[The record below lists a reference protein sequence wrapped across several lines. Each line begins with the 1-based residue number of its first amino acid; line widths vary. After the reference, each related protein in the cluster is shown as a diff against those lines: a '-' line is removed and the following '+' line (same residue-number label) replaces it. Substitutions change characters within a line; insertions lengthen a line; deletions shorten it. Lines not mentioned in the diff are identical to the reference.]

1 MSLSKKTRIILKY
14 IVPSVLVMVVVPL
27 LQRTVR
33 NEENIEGD
41 TLRCV
46 IAVKNS
52 PKMRYAVG
60 YNFEMLKLYA
70 EQLGKAYDISI
81 GDASSLD
88 SLKAGKTDI
97 IVLPFS
103 DSLIFDKDFYS
114 SIPLADS
121 SAWIIDGR
129 LTGAH
134 KDINHWLSSFCLS
147 DKHTEIVSRFTPG
160 YEPHRRHAKGWKYK
174 TLSPYDKLITKY
186 AAELGWSRY
195 MLTALVWQESKFHIE
210 ANSRRGA
217 VGLMQLM
224 PRTADR
230 FQADDLLDPEDNMR
244 TGVTYLKHLQ
254 GMFRK
259 YTSSSEE
266 LMNFTLAAYNAG
278 EGRILDCIN
287 YAASI
292 GAPHSRWE
300 DIVAVIPDM
309 REDSIMES
317 DTVKLGKFKGYE
329 TIAYVQNMDHLC
341 SLFESISSTGS
352 SGIKSTDRTSGD
364 NKLNSANSTSGNTGE
379 SYNDIDNGNCQKSAT
394 EPVPSSQGQHREPS
408 DTAAQAAALLPDKR

>member
-14 IVPSVLVMVVVPL
+14 IVPSVLVMVGVPL

-33 NEENIEGD
+33 NEGNLEGD

-46 IAVKNS
+46 IAVKNTT
-52 PKMRYAVG
+52 KMRYAIG

-81 GDASSLD
+81 GDASGLD

-103 DSLIFDKDFYS
+103 DSLIFDKDYYS

-147 DKHTEIVSRFTPG
+147 DEHTEMVSRYTPG
-160 YEPHRRHAKGWKYK
+160 YEPHRRYAKGWKYK
-174 TLSPYDKLITKY
+174 ILSPYDKLISKY
-186 AAELGWSRY
+186 ASELGWNRY

-259 YTSSSEE
+259 YTSCPEE

-278 EGRILDCIN
+278 EGRIIDCIN

-309 REDSIMES
+309 REDSIMEA

-329 TIAYVQNMDHLC
+329 TIAYVQNMSHLC
-341 SLFESISSTGS
+341 SLFESISSSSIGS
-352 SGIKSTDRTSGD
+352 K
-364 NKLNSANSTSGNTGE
+364 NSSNVKEANEPVGSETKEAGE
-379 SYNDIDNGNCQKSAT
+379 LGRVAT
-394 EPVPSSQGQHREPS
+394 EPAQSSQDQRQEPS
-408 DTAAQAAALLPDKR
+408 DTAVQEAALSPDKK

>member
-14 IVPSVLVMVVVPL
+14 IVPSVLVMVGVPL

-33 NEENIEGD
+33 NEGNLEGD

-46 IAVKNS
+46 IAVNNTT
-52 PKMRYAVG
+52 KMRYAIG

-81 GDASSLD
+81 GDASGLD

-103 DSLIFDKDFYS
+103 DSLIFDKDYYS

-147 DKHTEIVSRFTPG
+147 GEHTEMVSRYTPG

-174 TLSPYDKLITKY
+174 TLSPYDKLISKY
-186 AAELGWSRY
+186 ASELGWNRY

-259 YTSSSEE
+259 YTSSPEE

-278 EGRILDCIN
+278 EGRIIDCIN
-287 YAASI
+287 YASSI

-309 REDSIMES
+309 REDSIMEA

-329 TIAYVQNMDHLC
+329 TIAYVQNMNHLC
-341 SLFESISSTGS
+341 SLFEAISSTGG
-352 SGIKSTDRTSGD
+352 SGNRRADV
-364 NKLNSANSTSGNTGE
+364 TSGNT
-379 SYNDIDNGNCQKSAT
+379 ST
-394 EPVPSSQGQHREPS
+394 EPAQSSQDQRQEPS
-408 DTAAQAAALLPDKR
+408 DTAAQEAALSPDKK